1 MIDRIVQMY
10 DAFMA
15 MPIEG
20 QIITGAGA
28 LVVIAATRTVW
39 KIAYPVRW
47 TVASTLRVGA
57 WVLNPRRRRSGKV
70 DFNTVPEFDL
80 SNKKKATITYAYY
93 ADTDAVR
100 GLTGEQMTRLSAA
113 VAHHSLPLNGGLTEE
128 RYRRQSMNNVEEV
141 TPTSSV
147 VPFDFSTEQRAAA
160 AYEYYA
166 SDNVAPTLSEKQME
180 LIADAIEVYSLVGNG
195 GLGREKKRRI
205 MRQKMAEVEQASRA
219 PVTVEVQQV
228 EPIQQRQASM
238 ENVA

>member
-47 TVASTLRVGA
+47 TAASTLRLSA
-57 WVLNPRRRRSGKV
+57 WLIHPRKR
-70 DFNTVPEFDL
+70 
-80 SNKKKATITYAYY
+80 KATS
-93 ADTDAVR
+93 R
-100 GLTGEQMTRLSAA
+100 Q
-113 VAHHSLPLNGGLTEE
+113 VASNDI
-128 RYRRQSMNNVEEV
+128 
-141 TPTSSV
+141 
-147 VPFDFSTEQRAAA
+147 VPFDFSTKEKAKA
-160 AYEYYA
+160 AYAFYA
-166 SDNVAPTLSEKQME
+166 GTDMVQTMSVDQMDLLSEAFELYNLRGNMGLTNEKNRRQMQ
-180 LIADAIEVYSLVGNG
+180 
-195 GLGREKKRRI
+195 EK
-205 MRQKMAEVEQASRA
+205 MDHLQKMAEVEQASRA

>member
-57 WVLNPRRRRSGKV
+57 WVLNPRRRRSGKG

-80 SNKKKATITYAYY
+80 SNKKKAAVTYAYY
-93 ADTDAVR
+93 AGTDAIQ
-100 GLTGEQMTRLSAA
+100 GLTQEQMTRLNAA
-113 VAHHSLPLNGGLTEE
+113 VDHYSLPPNGGLSAE
-128 RYRRQSMNNVEEV
+128 RYRRQSMNSAEGV
-141 TPTSSV
+141 TPTSNV
-147 VPFDFSTEQRAAA
+147 VPFDFSTEKKATT

-166 SDNVAPTLSEKQME
+166 SDDVAPTLSENQIE
-180 LIADAIEVYSLVGNG
+180 LIDDAIQVYGLAGNG
-195 GLGREKKRRI
+195 GLTREKKRRI

-228 EPIQQRQASM
+228 EPVQQRQASM